1 MTNIRDATPIAS
13 SGVNTGYWAG
23 MTVGRLCLGFVTARI
38 GEWPATLIY
47 LGLAAGLEL
56 IFWLVPNLYVSA
68 IAVAFLGLVMG
79 PMFPTAI
86 VLVTKLLP
94 KDLHVGTIG
103 FATAFGGSGGAIFP
117 FIVGAIAQARGVKM
131 LQPVVLGLLGAITLL
146 WFVIPKNPK
155 RDHGS
160 EIERVGSE

>member
-1 MTNIRDATPIAS
+1 MTNIRKANPIVS

-23 MTVGRLCLGFVTARI
+23 MTVGRLFLGFVTGRI
-38 GEWPATLIY
+38 GEWNATMIY

-68 IAVAFLGLVMG
+68 VAVAFLGLVMG
-79 PMFPTAI
+79 PMFPTSI

-103 FATAFGGSGGAIFP
+103 FATALGGSGGAVFP
-117 FIVGAIAQARGVKM
+117 FIVGAVAQASGVRM
-131 LQPVVLGLLGAITLL
+131 LQPVVLGLLGAISLL
-146 WFVIPKNPK
+146 WLVIPRKPQ
-155 RDHGS
+155 RDHAS
-160 EIERVGSE
+160 E